1 MTAALEEQQ
10 RITSDLER
18 SVAENN
24 RNDSDLSN
32 GDEEAQRLLVA
43 NQIAIMN
50 TRIQQLEIQEQER
63 QSTIVDFLPPP
74 PMYSSAWQ
82 SRVNQE
88 AAAFVMHEPARTSA
102 GVDVADINT

>member
-32 GDEEAQRLLVA
+32 GDEEAQRLA

-74 PMYSSAWQ
+74 PMYSSARQ